1 TKHTTTN
8 TASFL
13 IIRYLHDRNFSFD
26 CASNRQPVDS
36 WFTQGEK
43 MRTIQYRRQTL
54 YGRNREALGAT
65 KPSLDEFASQV
76 LEIKIVLTGVF
87 DDVGIRHQTRLL
99 LHRPRLR
106 INLGV
111 VNCNLNVQVPEV
123 HPPETLGDMQRFGSR
138 LTCLIQPCLSVEA
151 TRF

>member
-1 TKHTTTN
+1 
-8 TASFL
+8 
-13 IIRYLHDRNFSFD
+13 
-26 CASNRQPVDS
+26 
-36 WFTQGEK
+36 
-43 MRTIQYRRQTL
+43 MRTLQYRRETL

-65 KPSLDEFASQV
+65 KSSLEFASQV

-87 DDVGIRHQTRLL
+87 DDVGIGHQARLL

-106 INLGV
+106 ISLGV
-111 VNCNLNVQVPEV
+111 VDCNLNVQVPEV

-151 TRF
+151 TGFDDERIAIPLPG